1 MVYTRLVLGL
11 YLWERVMKREDILM
25 RLAVSPKG
33 LIEMKRKFGREKDFR
48 DIQLIEEW
56 LVAQDK

>member
-1 MVYTRLVLGL
+1 
-11 YLWERVMKREDILM
+11 MKREDILM
-25 RLAVSPKG
+25 RLVVSPKG
-33 LIEMKRKFGREKDFR
+33 LIEMKRKLGREKDIR

>member
-1 MVYTRLVLGL
+1 
-11 YLWERVMKREDILM
+11 MKREEILM
-25 RLAVSPKG
+25 KLSVSPKG
-33 LIEMKRKFGREKDFR
+33 LIEMKRKLGREKDFR

>member
-1 MVYTRLVLGL
+1 
-11 YLWERVMKREDILM
+11 MKREDILIIQV
-25 RLAVSPKG
+25 VSSKG
-33 LIEMKRKFGREKDFR
+33 LIEMKRRLGREKDFR